1 MTPKHSYTNYI
12 EKRGIYPKFTSVLVG
27 GPDLRVVAIE
37 EHAEER
43 LQDLTRFERLNQL
56 ESVFSLRKLCLGM
69 DDATGWPEIHAWMA
83 DAIQIGSLESLQQE
97 HGVLRERL

>member
-1 MTPKHSYTNYI
+1 M
-12 EKRGIYPKFTSVLVG
+12 G